1 MDQEIINEVL
11 CQMMPHLSNDQVV
24 LLKNV
29 LEGAMLKVA
38 ADSGQTDEMLL
49 ESFIAAKRLE
59 GCSERTLVFYKNTI
73 EKMLCAIE
81 KNIKAITTE
90 DLRGYLSEYQ
100 NNNYVSK
107 VTIDNIRR
115 NLSSFFSWL

>member
-1 MDQEIINEVL
+1 
-11 CQMMPHLSNDQVV
+11 
-24 LLKNV
+24 
-29 LEGAMLKVA
+29 MLKVA
-38 ADSGQTDEMLL
+38 PDSGQTDEILV

-90 DLRGYLSEYQ
+90 DLRGYLSEYH
-100 NNNYVSK
+100 NNNS
-107 VTIDNIRR
+107 VTV
-115 NLSSFFSWL
+115 FA